1 MYKASIVHLVPSC
14 CRWVWNV
21 SLHAEL
27 LYTLSDVHILWNGSF
42 RTKIPKIS
50 VVEEVH
56 DFYADCKCRGIYFS
70 YYFVHCRK
78 LTVGL
83 VFSYLGKR
91 SETDRGFPTMYFVQC
106 PWNSH
111 KNSSDNVETSVS
123 FTYAYWLQT
132 SQFLMFSGIH
142 ENLLYLLNLGKAN
155 VLRVR
160 W

>member
-1 MYKASIVHLVPSC
+1 MNLTDRSRILGYSRLLGTLYPSRIANTWGHFKTTYLILFPIPQFMYKASIVHLVPSC

-27 LYTLSDVHILWNGSF
+27 LHTLSDVHILWNGSF

-83 VFSYLGKR
+83 A
-91 SETDRGFPTMYFVQC
+91 
-106 PWNSH
+106 
-111 KNSSDNVETSVS
+111 S
-123 FTYAYWLQT
+123 FT
-132 SQFLMFSGIH
+132 
-142 ENLLYLLNLGKAN
+142 
-155 VLRVR
+155 
-160 W
+160 

>member
-27 LYTLSDVHILWNGSF
+27 LHTLSDVHILWNGSF

-70 YYFVHCRK
+70 YYFLHRQK
-78 LTVGL
+78 PTVG
-83 VFSYLGKR
+83 GW
-91 SETDRGFPTMYFVQC
+91 FPSMYFVQC
-106 PWNSH
+106 PWHWNL
-111 KNSSDNVETSVS
+111 KVS
-123 FTYAYWLQT
+123 FTNAYWLQT

-142 ENLLYLLNLGKAN
+142 ESLLYLLNLGKAN